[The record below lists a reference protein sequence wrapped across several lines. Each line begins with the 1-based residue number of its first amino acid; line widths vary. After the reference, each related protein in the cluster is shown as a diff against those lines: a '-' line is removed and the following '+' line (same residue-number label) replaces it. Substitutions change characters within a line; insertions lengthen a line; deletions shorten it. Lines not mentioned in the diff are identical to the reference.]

1 VSGKKLL
8 AWLALGIGA
17 AYFFLY
23 LGGSYSFSY
32 THVCSRSHKKVVFE
46 ATHNN
51 AVQHTIVVCDAY
63 TGNAKRWSPGD
74 PVRALRSERP
84 NRWEGGI
91 VVVIVLAIGAGVFY
105 ERWKQSRSKSRARS
119 PET

>member
-1 VSGKKLL
+1 VRGKIWMW
-8 AWLALGIGA
+8 AALGIGV
-17 AYFFLY
+17 AYFLFY

-51 AVQHTIVVCDAY
+51 AVQHTITVCDAY
-63 TGNAKRWSPGD
+63 SGNAKRWSPGD

-91 VVVIVLAIGAGVFY
+91 VVAIVLAIGAGVFF
-105 ERWKQSRSKSRARS
+105 ERRRQSRSTVPVRS